1 MIKQGGFMSGIGV
14 VNLKKVAFVAGKV
27 VGVTKKLI
35 GKKGSLWDLI
45 PIASELIGVAQGLV
59 GVDFNALPSEV
70 KDLDLLETQE
80 VTLALIEGLKV

>member
-1 MIKQGGFMSGIGV
+1 MSSVGV
-14 VNLKKVAFVAGKV
+14 VNLKKVAYTAGKV

-45 PIASELIGVAQGLV
+45 PIASELIGVAQGLI

-70 KDLDLLETQE
+70 KDLDLIEAQE
-80 VTLALIEGLKV
+80 VTIALIEGLKA